1 MLLTQ
6 FRAEEEQKTAEQ
18 IEQNLEELEFQLF
31 RMQENMKEIAK
42 RWKIIG
48 IEPTNEEKWVI
59 VSMVDDGHLCKIM
72 LNQCDAADHGRWDF
86 SIQAQYE
93 DRHTIHIGDIK
104 GQENRGYGSI
114 CMKYLK
120 DHAKAQNVQYIKG
133 DLAKR
138 DWDHIDRLIHFYEK
152 HHFEVEVDYDEKAGS
167 IRWNAG

>member
-1 MLLTQ
+1 M
-6 FRAEEEQKTAEQ
+6 
-18 IEQNLEELEFQLF
+18 EFQLF

-42 RWKIIG
+42 RWKVIG
-48 IEPTNEEKWVI
+48 IEPTNEEEWVI

-72 LNQCDAADHGRWDF
+72 LNQCNTADRGKWDF

-93 DRHTIHIGDIK
+93 TPHTIHIGDIK
-104 GQENRGYGSI
+104 GQENRGFGSI

-152 HHFEVEVDYDEKAGS
+152 HHFEVEVDYENLNGS
-167 IRWNAG
+167 IVWRADM